1 MSLCRLCSSPDLEP
15 AFDFGRQPIVHHL
28 LDDVSARFDTF
39 PFTIVFCPNCGFMQM
54 SSYPAPEVLYKNY
67 ITVSSWKPQPHA
79 KTFLENIIRLFGL
92 LPESRILEIGCNDG
106 GFLELMLSRGFHNCL
121 GVEPT
126 EDSSQLAIQKGLPV
140 IRGFYGLE
148 TLDDNCA
155 LFPQPDLIV
164 SRQVIEH
171 IPDLHGFLSAARAHL
186 APRGGL
192 ALEFPDHAMN
202 YESLDYSFWEEH
214 VNYFTIDTI
223 RQLLARFGFEIF
235 HHESTLFSGKCLFV
249 YARRLDD
256 TPTPFFQAKD
266 EELARRYIRSFP
278 RFVDELHRFF
288 ESHCHKG
295 EMVMYGCGSRS
306 SNFINLTKS
315 ASFFNRFV
323 DDQPEKQGKYAPGS
337 LLKITSS
344 ENVDA
349 FTPVALGVNAE
360 NETRLIQ
367 KRKLQRS
374 FSVLPPSSLLPN
386 FWKSMSLSNR
396 Q

>member
-1 MSLCRLCSSPDLEP
+1 MINCRLCDSPNLEP

-28 LDDVSARFDTF
+28 LDDVSVKFDTF
-39 PFTIVFCPNCGFMQM
+39 PFTIAFCPSCGFMQM

-79 KTFLENIIRLFGL
+79 KTFLDHVTRLFGL
-92 LPESRILEIGCNDG
+92 MPESRILEIGCNDG
-106 GFLELMLSRGFHNCL
+106 GFLELLKSQGFHNCL

-126 EDSSQLAIQKGLPV
+126 EDASQIAIDKGLPV
-140 IRGFYGLE
+140 FRGFYGLE
-148 TLDDNCA
+148 TLDKICSLLPRPN
-155 LFPQPDLIV
+155 LIA

-186 APRGGL
+186 APGGGL
-192 ALEFPDHAMN
+192 ALEFPDHTMN

-223 RQLLARFGFEIF
+223 KQLLAMHGFEIF

-256 TPTPFFQAKD
+256 IVNPTFRAKD
-266 EELARRYIRSFP
+266 EGLARRYIRSFP
-278 RFVDELHRFF
+278 GFVGELHRFF
-288 ESHCHKG
+288 ESHSRKG

-315 ASFFNRFV
+315 TDFFNCFV
-323 DDQPEKQGKYAPGS
+323 DDQPEKQGRYAPGS
-337 LLKITSS
+337 LLRIASS
-344 ENVDA
+344 ENLDA
-349 FTPVALGVNAE
+349 SRPVALGVNSE
-360 NETRLIQ
+360 NETGLIQ
-367 KRKLQRS
+367 KRKLMRS
-374 FSVLPPSSLLPN
+374 FSVLPPSALLPS
-386 FWKSMSLSNR
+386 FWKSMAHSNL
-396 Q
+396 